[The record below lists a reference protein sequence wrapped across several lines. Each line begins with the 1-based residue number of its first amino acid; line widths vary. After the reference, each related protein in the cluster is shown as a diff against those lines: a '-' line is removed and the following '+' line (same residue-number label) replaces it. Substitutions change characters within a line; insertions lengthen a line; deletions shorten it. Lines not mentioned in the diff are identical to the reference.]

1 MSIITINSIV
11 NEMEQIII
19 EDMASFDG
27 TKQAISDMYE
37 NIKFYIK
44 QKQRLLPDIKTFLQ
58 SKSELYIM
66 NSMHGSL
73 HYNVVTIPT
82 SLHFF
87 NINAIPN
94 GVCNISTEALNREV
108 FNDLKKTIQ
117 QTYKNSKL
125 QRAHKISHI
134 LKSTQAKI
142 FDINNRPID
151 PNNTNPYNDEFKQY
165 AHILPQISEFK
176 EGNKI
181 LNKEF
186 LTRLVSYDGSLI
198 FAEDMHFASSNGN
211 SDVNFDNGIKLS
223 DYLMPKI
230 ECLKINQK
238 YVWELSYRMKDI
250 IELLNKNNIK
260 RVIFIDL
267 SCSNHAT
274 NNAKT
279 AMKKSARLE
288 RTTTRPLIGLQMQ
301 RQSDAQPLGIR
312 IGGSMTKRKTKQK

>member
-1 MSIITINSIV
+1 MSIIVDYI

-19 EDMASFDG
+19 EDMANFDG
-27 TKQAISDMYE
+27 TKKAISDMYE

-44 QKQRLLPDIKTFLQ
+44 QKQRILPDINTFLL
-58 SKSELYIM
+58 SKTDLYIM

-73 HYNVVTIPT
+73 HYNVVTIPK
-82 SLHFF
+82 SLHVF

-108 FNDLKKTIQ
+108 FNDLKQTIQ

-134 LKSTQAKI
+134 LKSTQTKI
-142 FDINNRPID
+142 FDINNRQIN

-165 AHILPQISEFK
+165 AHILPQISEYK
-176 EGNKI
+176 AGNKI

-186 LTRLVSYDGSLI
+186 LTRLVSYNGSLL
-198 FAEDMHFASSNGN
+198 FAEEMHFASSN
-211 SDVNFDNGIKLS
+211 DVNFDNGIKLS

-230 ECLKINQK
+230 ECLKINEK

-260 RVIFIDL
+260 RFIFIDL

-288 RTTTRPLIGLQMQ
+288 RTTTRPLIVLKKS
-301 RQSDAQPLGIR
+301 QSVVPPLGTR
-312 IGGSMTKRKTKQK
+312 FGGYKLQTRKYLKVKK